1 MSLVNELIKGLL
13 PEEEK
18 KKVVAV
24 YGGGFKPPTSG
35 HFAVVKQALKENPEI
50 DEFIILIGG
59 KPRNG
64 ITPDE
69 SILIWDI
76 YKQYLPFKVEVKY
89 TSVPPI
95 KGIYNYA
102 KDHPDEEVLFIIG
115 AREGNEEDFKDIASR
130 TTTLDKYPNLNLRTI
145 VTQGGV
151 SGTAARNASK
161 ISLDKFKPF
170 VPSEL
175 SDEEVEQVYNIVAD
189 KITENITEGKQV
201 GTLYHYTSADGLK
214 GILQSNSIRASKEY
228 YLGNDIYFVSFT
240 RNKNFHKKGSA
251 FDVKMDYRI
260 TLDGDKLSNKYKIKP
275 FAYIPGWN
283 YKDNWEYEWLDD
295 EPESVVRDFLQGTG
309 DYDEQEERISFK
321 KPGGSITNIK
331 DYILKVDKI
340 SELTEGRKK
349 KKDPKKGT
357 GKKPEGSK
365 RRLYTDE
372 DPKDTIGIKFSTRQ
386 DIVDTLNKTSF
397 KAKSHARQ
405 SQIINLIH
413 QRVRAAYGRAKD
425 PAVRKRLKTGL
436 DYITKKK
443 EASKKKTQRLNKL
456 KEGDTYEK
464 MAAKGKKAGSLKQG
478 TVRKRLGIAKDKK
491 IPLSKIN
498 KEISRLKKMDKDPD
512 KKGAQLG
519 DKNQKYYKA
528 LQLAKTLK
536 TTTNVNEN
544 ASYSK
549 EINIKEKI
557 AQLTSHMIDK
567 GMNIEPL
574 PSLKFVDG
582 DSENAKDFFGK
593 TAYYDPNT
601 QTVVLYTEGR
611 HPKDIVR
618 SYAHEMIHHIQYLE
632 DRLGGIL
639 TTNTTEDDHLDKIEQ
654 EANLRGTMTFR
665 NWTDSILNEAIV
677 GEKIEC
683 DSCGWSWNIVDGGDD
698 LFICHKCGHDN
709 ESLNEVKPYKH
720 KHGFNDKLGKDPFGL
735 NQFAREIAEEII
747 SEGRYDRS
755 TNQFSKIAFEAFKN
769 IHDSGDKEG
778 TFEFSVGPFD
788 EDIYSEQFEFDFEGY
803 VEITDNE
810 YIVDGGANQG
820 FDEEGDEVTPLINL
834 NFKIPKNPTTNPSWE
849 DISFDIKDVVRHEL
863 EHLTQGGL
871 NLKGGAGDE
880 DPKLRRPSKQMA
892 DDQLIRDLIDADM
905 LPKSQ
910 YYKLEKEVDAMLQGL
925 YFKAKKTKRP
935 FKDVINDYLDIF
947 IKQKTISL
955 NDKEDILDLW
965 RSRGKALSLPIFE
978 NQKQNMDYKIYSDM
992 DGVLVDFEKGYE
1004 KLTGI
1009 DLKGE
1014 YRPDGEDFWKPIEQ
1028 AGVGYWAGLEWMS
1041 DGKQLWSYLKPF
1053 NPVLLSAPSRSQSSR
1068 IGKHVWVKH
1077 KLPGTKLILRYA
1089 SQKQELAT
1097 PESILIDDRQV
1108 NIDQWEA
1115 AGGIGILHTSTD
1127 NTIKQLKQ
1135 LGL

>member
-1 MSLVNELIKGLL
+1 MSLTNYLIEGLL
-13 PEEEK
+13 PEQEK

-35 HFAVVKQALKENPEI
+35 HFEVVKQALKENPEI

-102 KDHPDEEVLFIIG
+102 KEHPDEEVLFIIG

-151 SGTAARNASK
+151 SGTAARNTSK
-161 ISLDKFKPF
+161 ISLEKFKPF

-189 KITENITEGKQV
+189 KI
-201 GTLYHYTSADGLK
+201 
-214 GILQSNSIRASKEY
+214 
-228 YLGNDIYFVSFT
+228 
-240 RNKNFHKKGSA
+240 
-251 FDVKMDYRI
+251 
-260 TLDGDKLSNKYKIKP
+260 
-275 FAYIPGWN
+275 
-283 YKDNWEYEWLDD
+283 
-295 EPESVVRDFLQGTG
+295 
-309 DYDEQEERISFK
+309 QE
-321 KPGGSITNIK
+321 
-331 DYILKVDKI
+331 V
-340 SELTEGRKK
+340 LT
-349 KKDPKKGT
+349 
-357 GKKPEGSK
+357 
-365 RRLYTDE
+365 
-372 DPKDTIGIKFSTRQ
+372 
-386 DIVDTLNKTSF
+386 
-397 KAKSHARQ
+397 
-405 SQIINLIH
+405 
-413 QRVRAAYGRAKD
+413 
-425 PAVRKRLKTGL
+425 
-436 DYITKKK
+436 
-443 EASKKKTQRLNKL
+443 
-456 KEGDTYEK
+456 
-464 MAAKGKKAGSLKQG
+464 
-478 TVRKRLGIAKDKK
+478 
-491 IPLSKIN
+491 
-498 KEISRLKKMDKDPD
+498 
-512 KKGAQLG
+512 
-519 DKNQKYYKA
+519 
-528 LQLAKTLK
+528 
-536 TTTNVNEN
+536 EN

-557 AQLTSHMIDK
+557 AQLTSHMVDK

-574 PSLKFVDG
+574 PSLEFVDG

-601 QTVVLYTEGR
+601 QTIVLYTEGR
-611 HPKDIVR
+611 HPKDILR
-618 SYAHEMIHHIQYLE
+618 SYSHEMVHHTQYLE
-632 DRLGGIL
+632 DRLGDIAGTD
-639 TTNTTEDDHLDKIEQ
+639 TTSDDHLDTIEK
-654 EANLRGTMTFR
+654 EANLIGTMTFR

-677 GEKIEC
+677 NEEIDLDKYVEDWLGRGGVHDSSSINRVFVLKLKQLGYEDFGTIYRILFIKNATKILDLREYIWANYNGKNISFSKTLEGAKNFMGQLIDQDLLKKGETFVIIKQKSNYYDLSGWVENKIKEAGGPWGFATVKDHWTGGLYRETQKTQEVLSTLNNNFEIEGRYSKRGKSLNEAIVGEKIEC
-683 DSCGWSWNIVDGGDD
+683 DNCGWDWNIVDGGDD
-698 LFICHKCGHDN
+698 LFICHECGHDN
-709 ESLNEVKPYKH
+709 ESLDEVKSYKH

-735 NQFAREIAEEII
+735 NQFAREIAEEVI
-747 SEGRYDRS
+747 SEGRYDKLANKLS
-755 TNQFSKIAFEAFKN
+755 SIAFEAFKN
-769 IHDSGDKEG
+769 IHDRGDKKGE
-778 TFEFSVGPFD
+778 FEFSIGPFE
-788 EDIYSEQFEFDFEGY
+788 EDIYSDQFEFDFEGY

-820 FDEEGDEVTPLINL
+820 FDTKGDEVTPLINL

-905 LPKSQ
+905 LPKSR

-925 YFKAKKTKRP
+925 YFKAKKSKRP
-935 FKDVINDYLDIF
+935 FKDVIDDYLNIF
-947 IKQKTISL
+947 INQKTISL
-955 NDKEDILDLW
+955 EDKENILDIW

-978 NQKQNMDYKIYSDM
+978 NQKQDMDYKIYSDM

-1077 KLPGTKLILRYA
+1077 KIPGTKLILRYA
-1089 SQKQELAT
+1089 SQKQQLAT
-1097 PESILIDDRQV
+1097 PESVLIDDRQA